1 MGMEW
6 FPDRNSSK
14 VSLIGFLINV
24 WTLYY
29 VLRNTRYCIKDLG
42 LKLSEDHI
50 DDMVAMADKDGDG
63 QVSYI
68 EFIAMMMKNQ
78 TASQAPPPPYSR
90 FWFDSNNAMFSL
102 LCTLM

>member
-1 MGMEW
+1 MFEH
-6 FPDRNSSK
+6 F
-14 VSLIGFLINV
+14 II
-24 WTLYY
+24 
-29 VLRNTRYCIKDLG
+29 RYCIKDLG

-78 TASQAPPPPYSR
+78 TASQAPPPAYSR
-90 FWFDSNNAMFSL
+90 F
-102 LCTLM
+102 